1 MARPKKGQPQET
13 DSPFKKLRLAAGLS
27 QEDLVRVTGISGS
40 SISRWERG
48 LAEPTMTVYQMKA
61 FCKAVNKSRTITEPT
76 RGLGVVR
83 PRARRA
89 SSMHRCIMARSKGV
103 H

>member
-27 QEDLVRVTGISGS
+27 QEDLVRITGISGS

-61 FCKAVNKSRTITEPT
+61 FCKAVNKTLDELPDSLLPPQSEDDE
-76 RGLGVVR
+76 
-83 PRARRA
+83 A
-89 SSMHRCIMARSKGV
+89 K
-103 H
+103 

>member
-13 DSPFKKLRLAAGLS
+13 DSPFKKLRLEAGLS
-27 QEDLVRVTGISGS
+27 QEDLVRLTGLSGS

-61 FCKAVNKSRTITEPT
+61 FCKAVNKTLDELPDSLLPPQSEDD
-76 RGLGVVR
+76 
-83 PRARRA
+83 
-89 SSMHRCIMARSKGV
+89 
-103 H
+103 

>member
-27 QEDLVRVTGISGS
+27 QEDLVRITGISGS

-61 FCKAVNKSRTITEPT
+61 FCKAINKTLDELPDSLLPQSEDNKQR
-76 RGLGVVR
+76 
-83 PRARRA
+83 
-89 SSMHRCIMARSKGV
+89 
-103 H
+103 

>member
-27 QEDLVRVTGISGS
+27 QEDLVRVTGLSGS

-61 FCKAVNKSRTITEPT
+61 FCKAVNKTLDELPDSLIAPPQSEED
-76 RGLGVVR
+76 
-83 PRARRA
+83 
-89 SSMHRCIMARSKGV
+89 
-103 H
+103 

>member
-13 DSPFKKLRLAAGLS
+13 DSPFKKLRVEAGLS
-27 QEDLVRVTGISGS
+27 QEDLVRLTGLSGS

-61 FCKAVNKSRTITEPT
+61 FCKAVNKTLEELPDSLLPT
-76 RGLGVVR
+76 K
-83 PRARRA
+83 
-89 SSMHRCIMARSKGV
+89 SENDESQ
-103 H
+103 

>member
-27 QEDLVRVTGISGS
+27 QEDLVRVTGLSGS

-61 FCKAVNKSRTITEPT
+61 FCKAVNKALDELPDSLIP
-76 RGLGVVR
+76 
-83 PRARRA
+83 P
-89 SSMHRCIMARSKGV
+89 SKSEDDQAK
-103 H
+103 

>member
-13 DSPFKKLRLAAGLS
+13 DSPFKKLRLEAGLS
-27 QEDLVRVTGISGS
+27 QEDLVRLTGLSGS

-61 FCKAVNKSRTITEPT
+61 FCKAVNKTLDELPDSLLPPQSEDDE
-76 RGLGVVR
+76 
-83 PRARRA
+83 A
-89 SSMHRCIMARSKGV
+89 K
-103 H
+103 

>member
-61 FCKAVNKSRTITEPT
+61 FCKAVNKTLDELPDSLI
-76 RGLGVVR
+76 R
-83 PRARRA
+83 PQ
-89 SSMHRCIMARSKGV
+89 SEED
-103 H
+103 